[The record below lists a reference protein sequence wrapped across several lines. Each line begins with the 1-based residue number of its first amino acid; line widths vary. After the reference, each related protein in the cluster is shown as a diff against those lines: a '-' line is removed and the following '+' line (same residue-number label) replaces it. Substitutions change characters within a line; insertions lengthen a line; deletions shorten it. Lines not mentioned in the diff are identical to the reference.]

1 MRNFQYIVLLTG
13 LLGSVVAQANGSETN
28 NNEERSCYACNPEV
42 NLNPYDNPQV
52 AQSTNAGDGSVDP
65 AQKANQ

>member
-1 MRNFQYIVLLTG
+1 MRNFKVIVLLTG
-13 LLGSVVAQANGSETN
+13 FLGASVAFANGPETN

-52 AQSTNAGDGSVDP
+52 VQQSNSSEAPVDP
-65 AQKANQ
+65 AAIAK